1 MANYYKEINK
11 MLEKLVHRVLIYDR
25 AGFKKGVKTEE
36 LSLLDIYILKKIG
49 EEESKKIYELVN
61 EMEIDRGIIASST
74 SKLVSCGY
82 VEKEKSQEDKR
93 VYVLRLTEQGRQLWH
108 KNNEKHGELLNF
120 VLADI
125 TLNEEKAILKFLS
138 KINQVIIQ
146 HKKV

>member
-25 AGFKKGVKTEE
+25 AGFKNGVKTEE

-49 EEESKKIYELVN
+49 EAESKKIYELVN

-74 SKLVSCGY
+74 NKLVSYGY
-82 VEKEKSQEDKR
+82 VEKEKSREDKR
-93 VYVLRLTEQGRQLWH
+93 VYVLRLTEQGKRLWH
-108 KNNEKHGELLNF
+108 KNNERHGELLNF

-138 KINQVIIQ
+138 KINQAIVQ
-146 HKKV
+146 YKKV